1 MKRGV
6 NMKKNKVVLVTG
18 MSGAGKTS
26 AMAVLEDIGYHC
38 IDRFPAMLLDYLI
51 TEISE
56 LKDGHFNN
64 LALSVSANDFDVF
77 YAAFK
82 NVDCE
87 LIVLFLDS
95 SKEQLLLR
103 YKYNRRNHPLIVA
116 NVANSLEEAIDA
128 ELFDFSKIKS
138 FATIIIDTTFLTVS
152 KLSSRIERFFKVND
166 KESVLSISFISFGYR
181 KGLPLDADF
190 VFDMRFLNNPY
201 WVEELRVQSG
211 NDLPVYEYVIND
223 EKTQKYLVELER
235 FLDFSIQEYA
245 SQNKHHLTIGIGCT
259 GGQHRSV
266 SVANYLYERYR
277 KEYTVYKDH
286 RDAVEVSK

>member
-1 MKRGV
+1 MAY
-6 NMKKNKVVLVTG
+6 MKKNKVVLVTG
-18 MSGAGKTS
+18 LSGAGKTS

-38 IDRFPAMLLDYLI
+38 IDRFPSMLLNYLI
-51 TEISE
+51 DEISQ

-64 LALSVSANDFDVF
+64 LALSVSANDFERF
-77 YAAFK
+77 YNAFK

-87 LIVLFLDS
+87 LIVLFLDA

-128 ELFDFSKIKS
+128 EILEFSNIKS
-138 FATIIIDTTFLTVS
+138 SAIIIIDTTFLTVS
-152 KLSSRIERFFKVND
+152 KLSSRLERFFKVND
-166 KESVLSISFISFGYR
+166 KESILSISFISFGYR
-181 KGLPLDADF
+181 KGLPRDADL
-190 VFDMRFLNNPY
+190 VFDVRFLENPY

-211 NDLPVYEYVIND
+211 NDAAVYNYVID
-223 EKTQKYLVELER
+223 QEKTQEYLKELER

-245 SQNKHHLTIGIGCT
+245 LQNKHHLTIGIGCT

-266 SVANYLYERYR
+266 SVANYLYNHYR
-277 KEYTVYKDH
+277 KEYTAYKDH
-286 RDAVEVSK
+286 RDVVEVSK